1 VDENGIELICDEIQ
15 LNYDGQMVIAF
26 ILVNSREPPSCSSF
40 DVRDKLLE
48 LDAVKEAHVV
58 FGQYDLIVK
67 AEISDSAEL
76 TKLIFDE
83 IRANECVAGTVT
95 LSVIP

>member
-1 VDENGIELICDEIQ
+1 
-15 LNYDGQMVIAF
+15 MIAY
-26 ILVNSREPPSCSSF
+26 ILVSSREPPSCSSF

-48 LDAVKEAHVV
+48 LEVVKEAHVL

-67 AEISDSAEL
+67 AEISNTDEL
-76 TKLIFDE
+76 ARLVFDE
-83 IRANECVAGTVT
+83 IRSNECVANTIT